1 MDDMSDELH
10 QTVDNIGQI
19 VRRDG
24 GALDFEKF
32 DPATGELVVAFRTA
46 PNDDCAACTIDEAT
60 VRAFLEEAVKAQGIA
75 MTSLRI
81 QTS

>member
-1 MDDMSDELH
+1 MGEQSAEVQ

-24 GALDFEKF
+24 GALDFEKY
-32 DPATGELVVAFRTA
+32 DAATGELVVTFRTA
-46 PNDDCAACTIDEAT
+46 PNDECAACTIDEAT
-60 VRAFLEEAVKAQGIA
+60 VRAFLEEAVKAQGIE
-75 MTSLRI
+75 MTSLQI

>member
-1 MDDMSDELH
+1 MDDKTDELH
-10 QTVDNIGQI
+10 RTVDNIGQI

>member
-10 QTVDNIGQI
+10 RTVDNIGQI

-46 PNDDCAACTIDEAT
+46 PNDDCAACTIDEGT

>member
-1 MDDMSDELH
+1 MEQASAEVQ

-24 GALDFEKF
+24 GALDFEKY
-32 DPATGELVVAFRTA
+32 DAATGELFVTFRTA
-46 PNDDCAACTIDEAT
+46 PNDECTACTIDEAT
-60 VRAFLEEAVKAQGIA
+60 VRAFLEEAVKAQGFE
-75 MTSLRI
+75 MTSLHI